1 VTLTRRL
8 LLVVL
13 LSAALLTP
21 ALLWATVW
29 EAERT
34 PEERVALAL
43 AQTALLLAIVLLA
56 CLPIV
61 RRVRSLT
68 ESVKQSADSRYEV
81 PVPVRGKDEIAG
93 LASAFNEAGVAV
105 RTHLTALERRDETLR
120 DFIAN
125 TTHDVMMPVTV
136 LQGHI
141 AEIKR
146 RIDEGEPVDS
156 KIVTSCHREAD
167 YVRSILHNLAAV
179 AKLEGADYQTRLDP
193 LSLNRLVDRIVSRY
207 RSIAKVED
215 IGLDF
220 SVPAKDLFVS
230 GDMTLLEQA
239 LGNVIQNAVRYNRR
253 GGHVAVLLEPETDGS
268 AFSLKVIDDGPGI
281 PQPELA
287 RATERAFRGEAARAR
302 NPAGLGLGLHIA
314 REVAARHGFGLGLRP
329 SEYGGLEVEISGA
342 LLRRTKT

>member
-1 VTLTRRL
+1 VTLTGRL
-8 LLVVL
+8 VLVVL
-13 LSAALLTP
+13 LTAALLTP

-29 EAERT
+29 QEERT
-34 PEERVALAL
+34 AEERVALAL

-68 ESVKQSADSRYEV
+68 ESVKQRE
-81 PVPVRGKDEIAG
+81 
-93 LASAFNEAGVAV
+93 
-105 RTHLTALERRDETLR
+105 ETLR

-125 TTHDVMMPVTV
+125 TTHDVMLPVTV

-141 AEIKR
+141 SEIKR
-146 RIDEGEPVDS
+146 RIEMGEPVDS

-167 YVRSILHNLAAV
+167 YLRSILHNLAAV
-179 AKLEGADYQTRLDP
+179 AKLEGADYQSRLDP
-193 LSLNRLVDRIVSRY
+193 LSLNRLVDRIVARY

-239 LGNVIQNAVRYNRR
+239 LGNVIHNAVRYNRK

-281 PQPELA
+281 PQTELA
-287 RATERAFRGEAARAR
+287 RATERAFRGDAARAR

-342 LLRRTKT
+342 LLPRPRT